1 MTHFEKLSFCR
12 GVSVLLKTFVT
23 TSIHATIYIDVKLY
37 SCKFWWYASFKPDD
51 PCMNHLLWK
60 PLDIY
65 IYIYI
70 YITSC
75 MGTMKF
81 VVRFLIYRNYFIRYG
96 MKVFLKL
103 KNYGISDNLLN
114 LSEDF
119 LRNRKKSFL
128 DGQTSNW

>member
-1 MTHFEKLSFCR
+1 
-12 GVSVLLKTFVT
+12 
-23 TSIHATIYIDVKLY
+23 
-37 SCKFWWYASFKPDD
+37 
-51 PCMNHLLWK
+51 
-60 PLDIY
+60 
-65 IYIYI
+65 
-70 YITSC
+70 